1 MSTVDEPGEG
11 APAEGAEPPRAPG
24 RPRDPELETRVQR
37 AALQVF
43 GEVGWR
49 GLTMDAI
56 ASRARV
62 GKSALYLRWA
72 DKGEVLVDAL
82 RRAQRDALGVPDDGA
97 PDDGVPDDGMPDTA
111 PAPVSV
117 RDYLVRHA
125 LRRANLYLG
134 AYGLAM
140 MRLYTDVWANPEIL
154 GALRARAVTRFVL
167 DERQRVAAA
176 VNRGE
181 FAPGASPVRILD
193 AIEGAVL
200 MHILVTPAELL
211 PRVRAGIQEYVELM
225 VDDQMR
231 AAGYRGSVTTAHDEP
246 SDVATAA
253 P

>member
-82 RRAQRDALGVPDDGA
+82 RRAQRDALDVPDDGT
-97 PDDGVPDDGMPDTA
+97 PDTA
-111 PAPVSV
+111 PAPASV

-176 VNRGE
+176 VDRGE